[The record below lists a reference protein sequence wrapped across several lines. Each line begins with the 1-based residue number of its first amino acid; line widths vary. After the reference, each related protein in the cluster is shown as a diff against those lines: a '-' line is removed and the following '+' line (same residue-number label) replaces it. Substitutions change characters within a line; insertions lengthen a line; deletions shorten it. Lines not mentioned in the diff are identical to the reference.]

1 MAGVEVGIKNLSK
14 SFGSANIW
22 SDVTLTLPAGEVSVL
37 LGPSGTGKSVLLK
50 SIIGLLK
57 PEKGSIFIHDTDLVR
72 CSESKLYE
80 IRKLFGVLFQ
90 DGALFGSMN
99 LFDNIAFPLREH
111 TRKGEKEISDIVME
125 KLDMV
130 GLSGAED
137 KLPGE
142 ISGGMKKRAGLAR
155 ALVLDPEIILVDE
168 PDSGLDPVRTAYL
181 NQLIVDLNTQLD
193 ATILIVT
200 HHLGT
205 ARSLPDNI
213 GMLFRK
219 NLIMFGP
226 REVLL
231 TSEEPAVQQFLQG
244 RRVGPIGMS
253 EEKDSG
259 QMEAEMAELK
269 KKGGSADTEE
279 SFIDP
284 QLDPSEGMG
293 ERKAVQRRK
302 DRVMQVLHTLPEKAQ
317 TAILEQLTD
326 EDMERYGISKDQD
339 RTELIEVTYN
349 SPPSDADPFGYQ
361 AMQEAEDN
369 SMVEDSPAGEGE
381 GEGDKAGSGDP
392 NADAEARRAPPGP
405 PESDEPLIGVPVD
418 DHAGGT
424 VVLPQAGEHTKA
436 EEDKVGGSGEEDS
449 GEQDADD
456 QGDRQDS
463 GEQDSDQQDQGQQD
477 RDDDPKTE
485 QIPAVGDD
493 SGQED
498 AGQGS
503 DQGASPTQDDQR
515 TEQVAAAGA
524 AGAAASGGRHH
535 WREDPDQDGQDG
547 QGGGQGGLVSMERR
561 TDREGGDGQG
571 DDGQGQAQGGGQQDR
586 PAPRTGRES
595 DRSGWA
601 QPNAGQDTAPDR
613 GGDAAGDPSAEGGP
627 GSQEQAAPATD
638 ETGRPQGS
646 DSGIGSSSGTSGT
659 SDTSHDGQPPRGRED
674 DEGLMGGI
682 KRMFRRSAS

>member
-14 SFGSANIW
+14 SFGSSNIW

-111 TRKGEKEISDIVME
+111 TRKGESEIKDIVME
-125 KLDMV
+125 KLDLV
-130 GLSGAED
+130 GLGGAED

-181 NQLIVDLNTQLD
+181 NQLIVDLNAQLD

-219 NLIMFGP
+219 NLVMFGP

-231 TSEEPAVQQFLQG
+231 TSEEPVVQQFLQG
-244 RRVGPIGMS
+244 RRIGPIGMS
-253 EEKDSG
+253 EEKDSA

-269 KKGGSADTEE
+269 KKGGSAESEE

-284 QLDPSEGMG
+284 QLEVSEGVP

-302 DRVMQVLHTLPEKAQ
+302 DRVMQVLHTLPPKAQ
-317 TAILEQLTD
+317 TAILEQLTEAD
-326 EDMERYGISKDQD
+326 QERYGISRDQD
-339 RTELIEVTYN
+339 RTELIEVTRTQ
-349 SPPSDADPFGYQ
+349 PPEDADPFGYQ
-361 AMQEAEDN
+361 AMAEAEDN
-369 SMVEDSPAGEGE
+369 SLVEGGSTEGE
-381 GEGDKAGSGDP
+381 GEGSQAGSGDP
-392 NADAEARRAPPGP
+392 DADAEARKAPPAP
-405 PESDEPLIGVPVD
+405 PESDEPLVGVPAD
-418 DHAGGT
+418 DEAGGT
-424 VVLPQAGEHTKA
+424 VVLPQAGEHTKS
-436 EEDKVGGSGEEDS
+436 ED
-449 GEQDADD
+449 EQSDEAGDAPDQQQDD
-456 QGDRQDS
+456 QAGQQAEQRSGQPDDAQTEQFQAVQDD
-463 GEQDSDQQDQGQQD
+463 GQQQGQQ
-477 RDDDPKTE
+477 
-485 QIPAVGDD
+485 
-493 SGQED
+493 SGQQQEQQTD
-498 AGQGS
+498 QQLGQQAAGATAAG
-503 DQGASPTQDDQR
+503 
-515 TEQVAAAGA
+515 AAGA
-524 AGAAASGGRHH
+524 AGAAAAGRHH
-535 WREDPDQDGQDG
+535 WRGDEAPEHPEQTGEQGVAGLVPMAARPATEGDEQQQPQQQAGPAEAERGAPSQPAPGQDAPPNTPDEG
-547 QGGGQGGLVSMERR
+547 ARQDDTGSRRGGLR
-561 TDREGGDGQG
+561 
-571 DDGQGQAQGGGQQDR
+571 
-586 PAPRTGRES
+586 
-595 DRSGWA
+595 
-601 QPNAGQDTAPDR
+601 
-613 GGDAAGDPSAEGGP
+613 
-627 GSQEQAAPATD
+627 
-638 ETGRPQGS
+638 
-646 DSGIGSSSGTSGT
+646 
-659 SDTSHDGQPPRGRED
+659 
-674 DEGLMGGI
+674 
-682 KRMFRRSAS
+682 RMFRRGDS